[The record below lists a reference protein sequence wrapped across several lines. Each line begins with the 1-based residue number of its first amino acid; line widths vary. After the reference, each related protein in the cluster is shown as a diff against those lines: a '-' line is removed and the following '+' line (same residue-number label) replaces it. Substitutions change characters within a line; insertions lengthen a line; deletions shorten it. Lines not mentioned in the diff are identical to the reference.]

1 MRAIDLSGKTALV
14 TGVANHRSLAWAIA
28 QALGDAGCRLAFT
41 YQGDRLRESVTDL
54 ASAYPGSPVL
64 PCDVSKDDEMDAVFS
79 RLEQEWGKLHVFIH
93 SIAFA
98 PRNELEGEF
107 RKTTRAGWNTALE
120 VSAFSFVA
128 LAHRA
133 ARLMTDE
140 WGAMLTLTYQASQRV
155 FPNYNVMGSAKAA
168 LEHAVRQL
176 AFELGPAGVRVN
188 AVSAGPVSTL
198 SSRGVSGFTGM
209 LSENRE
215 RAPLRRNIEAREV
228 GDAALFLCSPLAS
241 GITGQVVYVDA
252 GYGIMGV

>member
-107 RKTTRAGWNTALE
+107 RKTTRAGLNGI
-120 VSAFSFVA
+120 S
-128 LAHRA
+128 
-133 ARLMTDE
+133 D
-140 WGAMLTLTYQASQRV
+140 WG
-155 FPNYNVMGSAKAA
+155 
-168 LEHAVRQL
+168 
-176 AFELGPAGVRVN
+176 
-188 AVSAGPVSTL
+188 
-198 SSRGVSGFTGM
+198 
-209 LSENRE
+209 
-215 RAPLRRNIEAREV
+215 I
-228 GDAALFLCSPLAS
+228 AS
-241 GITGQVVYVDA
+241 GDHAASLATSSSVTV
-252 GYGIMGV
+252 